1 MSYIE
6 IFELNQHSTQGD
18 LQHCIDWIQENFKE
32 SKFINISIVI
42 KRSESQHLYIEELC
56 KDEKVQSDGKKK
68 GNNISLKKVTLQEME
83 KQTEQKKQTKIL
95 DNQQYINQP
104 GDLANLSQEV
114 KTYQNNGNEEGNQKV
129 EQFDELKDMFNK
141 TEQLL
146 NSKQYEQ
153 ATELQAKIQTICKQL
168 IEKIEENHS
177 TAYKNYRSRQNQ
189 DSKEEEKDQEMDSM
203 YLQLITLFID
213 NYIKQGKCQL
223 LQNKSDAA
231 INFFNQ
237 GIEFYNQVK
246 NKKLIVK
253 KYNLDVMV
261 DYVINPHVLEDL
273 YSSLGDTY
281 HNQKVYD
288 KSIENFQFAIQI
300 IDRYSNEQQKQYQ
313 GQKKK
318 GDLYNLVGYAY
329 YCIGDIQ
336 KAIESFTQSL
346 QICMELN
353 GEEDVQVA
361 NRMNNLAEAYRS
373 VKQYEKA
380 LKYFFKSLEIKKKG
394 EMTQKN
400 IQSLGKTCQNIG
412 FTYQDSKQYEK
423 AIEYYM
429 QSIEYYKQ
437 FFTDHYKD
445 EGGSTLNVLYTSTAE
460 CYNEL
465 NNFQEATKIYE
476 KVYEINKSMF
486 GLKNIQTINCAN
498 ILATLLFRLQLFE
511 KSVELFEQIL
521 GFQKQYYGEQ
531 SIQVVQTLV
540 NMGTIFCKMQKY
552 ELGIEK
558 IDMALKILEQNPKSD
573 QQTIEST
580 KQSKLYYQKKFQ
592 QFKQFASSSQS
603 KRDLKIEEL

>member
-6 IFELNQHSTQGD
+6 IFELNQHSTEGD
-18 LQHCIDWIQENFKE
+18 LQHCIGWIQENFKE

-56 KDEKVQSDGKKK
+56 KDEKMQSDGKKK
-68 GNNISLKKVTLQEME
+68 GNSISLKKVTMQDME
-83 KQTEQKKQTKIL
+83 NQIEQKKQ
-95 DNQQYINQP
+95 NQQLDKQIKMNNSS
-104 GDLANLSQEV
+104 NLKEAV
-114 KTYQNNGNEEGNQKV
+114 AYQNYGNDENNKKD
-129 EQFDELKDMFNK
+129 EQLDELKDMFNK
-141 TEQLL
+141 SEQML
-146 NSKQYEQ
+146 SQKQYEQ
-153 ATELQAKIQTICKQL
+153 ATKQQAKIEITCKQL
-168 IEKIEENHS
+168 IEKIEDNHS
-177 TAYKNYRSRQNQ
+177 TAYKNNRSRQNQ
-189 DSKEEEKDQEMDSM
+189 DAKEDEKDQEMDSL

-223 LQNKSDAA
+223 LQNKNEEA
-231 INFFNQ
+231 IKFFEQ

-253 KYNLDVMV
+253 KYNLDVMI

-281 HNQKVYD
+281 HNQKVYE

-313 GQKKK
+313 GQKTK
-318 GDLYNLVGYAY
+318 GDLFNLVGYAY

-336 KAIESFTQSL
+336 KAIESFTQSV
-346 QICMELN
+346 QICIELN
-353 GEEDVQVA
+353 GEEDGIVA

-373 VKQYEKA
+373 TKQYEKA

-394 EMTQKN
+394 EMTEKN

-412 FTYQDSKQYEK
+412 LTYQDTKQYEK

-429 QSIEYYKQ
+429 QSVEYYKQ
-437 FFTDHYKD
+437 FYSDHYRD
-445 EGGSTLNVLYTSTAE
+445 EGGITLSVLYTSTAE
-460 CYNEL
+460 CYKEL
-465 NNFQEATKIYE
+465 NNYQEVTRIYE
-476 KVYEINKSMF
+476 KVYEINKSMY

-498 ILATLLFRLQLFE
+498 ILANFLFRLQLFE

-521 GFQKQYYGEQ
+521 GFQRQYYGEQ

-540 NMGTIFCKMQKY
+540 NMGTIFCKMQKF

-558 IDMALKILEQNPKSD
+558 IDMALKILESNPKSD
-573 QQTIEST
+573 QQTIEGT

-592 QFKQFASSSQS
+592 QFKQLASSQQS
-603 KRDLKIEEL
+603 KKDLRIEEI